1 MIKQLKQA
9 WYLLISFAVIFADQ
23 SLKYYIKTNF
33 RVGET
38 RKVVPGVFSFNYL
51 QNNGAAWNILAGKM
65 WIFYIITLV
74 ASIVVIY
81 YLFNLKYQNI
91 TFDIGLA
98 LIFGGVIGNFM
109 DRLQMHYVVD
119 MFQLDFINFNIFN
132 IADMAITVGLLL
144 VFIYLIFLEDK
155 NKTK

>member
-1 MIKQLKQA
+1 MGKQLKQA

-38 RKVVPGVFSFNYL
+38 REVLPGVFSFNYL
-51 QNNGAAWNILAGKM
+51 QNNGAAWNLLAGKM
-65 WIFYIITLV
+65 WIFYIITLI

-132 IADMAITVGLLL
+132 IADMAISVGLLL

-155 NKTK
+155 KKTK

>member
-65 WIFYIITLV
+65 WFFYIITLV

>member
-9 WYLLISFAVIFADQ
+9 WYLLISFAVIFSDQ

>member
-1 MIKQLKQA
+1 MTKQLKQA

-38 RKVVPGVFSFNYL
+38 RKVIPGVFSFNYL

-74 ASIVVIY
+74 ASIVIIY

-132 IADMAITVGLLL
+132 IADMAITIGLFL
-144 VFIYLIFLEDK
+144 VFIYLVFLEDK
-155 NKTK
+155 NK

>member
-1 MIKQLKQA
+1 MTKQLKQA

-38 RKVVPGVFSFNYL
+38 RKVIPGVFSFNYL

-74 ASIVVIY
+74 ASIIIIY

-109 DRLQMHYVVD
+109 DRLQMHYVID

-132 IADMAITVGLLL
+132 IADMAITIGLFL
-144 VFIYLIFLEDK
+144 VFIYLVFLEDK
-155 NKTK
+155 NK

>member
-51 QNNGAAWNILAGKM
+51 QNNGAAWNILACKM

-81 YLFNLKYQNI
+81 YLFNLNYQNI